1 MAKAPRP
8 GEVKT
13 RLVPPLMPE
22 SAAELH
28 KRCILDTL
36 EKVSRLKGVHLALA
50 YAPADAEA
58 EFQKLFPGSFLRF
71 PQEGS
76 GLGQRMLNCFR
87 AAFAEGFSCAA
98 LYGTDIPHAQGEEL
112 RRGLDL
118 LETNAADLVL
128 GPTQDGGYYFIGART
143 AEPELFQ
150 GIEWSTPSV
159 YETTLTRAA
168 SLGLRTTEIAKERD
182 LDTPEDLTTLRAH
195 LTRSP
200 DSLAPR
206 TKRFIL
212 KELKDFQ

>member
-1 MAKAPRP
+1 
-8 GEVKT
+8 
-13 RLVPPLMPE
+13 
-22 SAAELH
+22 
-28 KRCILDTL
+28 
-36 EKVSRLKGVHLALA
+36 
-50 YAPADAEA
+50 
-58 EFQKLFPGSFLRF
+58 
-71 PQEGS
+71 
-76 GLGQRMLNCFR
+76 
-87 AAFAEGFSCAA
+87 
-98 LYGTDIPHAQGEEL
+98 
-112 RRGLDL
+112 LDL
-118 LETNAADLVL
+118 LETDATDLVL

-150 GIEWSTPSV
+150 GIEWSRPSV
-159 YETTLTRAA
+159 YGATLARAA